1 MKELLIGILVVL
13 IGVGLLYSLG
23 QLNRRITNITNFFT
37 YTLSEDFSDT
47 LIRGATTVVIVF
59 IVGIIVGC
67 LYSLGNWILET
78 WII

>member
-23 QLNRRITNITNFFT
+23 QLNRRITNFFT